1 MIRTF
6 GNPITRKLHEGSV
19 DKKLPTEIVQRARLK
34 LAQLDAATTLD
45 FMRFPPSNRLELL
58 QGLPKNRYSVRI
70 NQQWR
75 LCFIW
80 QEGNAYEVAIED
92 YH

>member
-1 MIRTF
+1 MLRTF
-6 GNPITRKLHEGSV
+6 GNPITRKLHEGIA

>member
-6 GNPITRKLHEGSV
+6 GNPITHKLHEGSV

-75 LCFIW
+75 LCFVW

>member
-75 LCFIW
+75 LCFLW
-80 QEGNAYEVAIED
+80 QEGNAHEVAIED

>member
-6 GNPITRKLHEGSV
+6 GSAITHKLHEGVV

-45 FMRFPPSNRLELL
+45 FMRIPPSNRLELL
-58 QGLPKNRYSVRI
+58 QGNPKSRYSVRI

-75 LCFIW
+75 LCFVW
-80 QEGNAYEVAIED
+80 SEGHAFEVAIED